1 MDDQRRVVNV
11 LVQLNEIKD
20 KRKGGKKEGVVYVS
34 RESSVRK
41 KKLSKKKIRNK
52 AGLRSVYVCLKSR
65 TFGFSTP
72 PTRSSNRNDG

>member
-1 MDDQRRVVNV
+1 VNV

-34 RESSVRK
+34 KASSVRK
-41 KKLSKKKIRNK
+41 KKLCKKKIRNK
-52 AGLRSVYVCLKSR
+52 AGLRSGYVCLKSR
-65 TFGFSTP
+65 TSAFSTP